1 MAPEK
6 PPGAPWDIPQM
17 MRQYELVERVRGYD
31 PAVDEEALNRA
42 YVFSMQ
48 VHGSQMR
55 ASGDPYFSHPVEVAG
70 ILTDYRLDTASIVT
84 GLLHDTVEDTVA
96 TIDEIEH
103 LFGPEVARLVDG
115 VTKLSRLET
124 QSPDTRHAEN
134 FRKLLLAISEDIRVL
149 LVKLADRLHNM
160 RTLHYISEPGK
171 RERIARETMD
181 IYVPLAERIGIQEI
195 KDELEDM
202 AFRELYPHVSD
213 SIASRLEFLKE
224 QGDDIVEGISDEL
237 YRELA
242 EVDIETWISGRTKRP
257 VSIWRKMQRKNVEY
271 EQLTDIIAFR
281 VVVASLEDCY
291 KALGVIHT
299 KYRMIP
305 GEFDDYIS
313 TPKPNGYQSLHTGII
328 GPNGHRIEIQIRTTQ
343 MHDVAELG
351 VAAHWQYKQGAALT
365 EGKRY
370 HWVRQLLDIL
380 ENSNNPDEFL
390 EHTKL
395 EMFPDQV
402 FCFTPRGGIINL
414 PQGATS
420 IDFAYAVH
428 SEIGDRCIGTRING
442 KMAPLRT
449 EIKNGDQ
456 VEVLT
461 SADGTPSPTWEQWVV
476 TGKARA
482 HIRRYIRSERRE
494 EFTKLGNAILDR
506 AFRDLGYDPGDDV
519 NSRVLKLFHAE
530 SLDDLIAMIGSGDA
544 SVNDVVA
551 ELVPDDL
558 LQKSALEKF
567 DTADGNGASSN
578 WENGPIAIRG
588 LTPGMAVHYASCCHP
603 LPGDKIMG
611 ILTPGKG
618 VTIHTRDCETLE
630 SFADTPERWVEVN
643 WDLGPETSVGRINLV
658 VANERGALG
667 TLTTVI
673 GRHLGNINNL
683 KITGRSADFFD
694 MVLDIEVGSSGHLN
708 DIVAALR
715 ATREV
720 NSVERAR

>member
-1 MAPEK
+1 
-6 PPGAPWDIPQM
+6 M

-31 PAVDEEALNRA
+31 PSVDEDALNRA
-42 YVFSMQ
+42 YVFSMK
-48 VHGSQMR
+48 VHGSQIR

-96 TIDEIEH
+96 TIDEIRR
-103 LFGPEVARLVDG
+103 LFGEEVARLVDG
-115 VTKLSRLET
+115 VTKLSKLEL
-124 QSPDTRHAEN
+124 QSHDTRHAEN

-160 RTLHYISEPGK
+160 RTLHYIKDPEK
-171 RERIARETMD
+171 RARIARETME
-181 IYVPLAERIGIQEI
+181 IYVPLAERIGIHEI
-195 KDELEDM
+195 KEELENL
-202 AFRELYPHVSD
+202 AFQELYPDASE
-213 SIASRLEFLKE
+213 SIVSRLEFLKE
-224 QGDDIVEGISDEL
+224 QGEDVVVRISDAINRTLVES
-237 YRELA
+237 
-242 EVDIETWISGRTKRP
+242 DIEAWISGRTKRP
-257 VSIWRKMQRKNVEY
+257 VSIWRKMHRKNVEF
-271 EQLTDIIAFR
+271 EQLTDINAFR
-281 VVVASLEDCY
+281 VVVASLDDCY
-291 KALGVIHT
+291 RTLGVIHT

-313 TPKPNGYQSLHTGII
+313 TPKPNGYQSLHTAVI
-328 GPNGHRIEIQIRTTQ
+328 GPEMHRIEIQIRTTQ
-343 MHDVAELG
+343 MHEVSELG

-380 ENSNNPDEFL
+380 ESSGNPDEFL

-402 FCFTPRGGIINL
+402 FCFTPKGEIINL
-414 PQGATS
+414 PQGATA

-428 SEIGDRCIGTRING
+428 SEIGDRCIGARING

-449 EIKNGDQ
+449 EMNNGDQ

-482 HIRRYIRSERRE
+482 RIRRYVRSERRE
-494 EFTKLGNAILDR
+494 EFTKLGQAMLDR
-506 AFRDLGYDPGDDV
+506 AFREIGYFPEGDPP
-519 NSRVLKLFHAE
+519 RTVLDHFHAD
-530 SLDDLIAMIGSGDA
+530 SSDTLAAIIGSGDA
-544 SVNDVVA
+544 TVSEVL
-551 ELVPDDL
+551 EMLVPEEMLRDSDARNAKRHD
-558 LQKSALEKF
+558 QTVVDFPANR
-567 DTADGNGASSN
+567 NGDRRSS
-578 WENGPIAIRG
+578 EVAIRG
-588 LTPGMAVHYASCCHP
+588 LTPGMAVHYANCCHP
-603 LPGDKIMG
+603 LPGDKIIG

-618 VTIHTRDCETLE
+618 VTIHTKDCETLE
-630 SFADTPERWVEVN
+630 SFADTPERWVGVA
-643 WDLGPETSVGRINLV
+643 WDLGPEMPESRVGRINLI

-673 GRHLGNINNL
+673 AQNLGNINNL
-683 KITGRSADFFD
+683 KITNRSADFFE
-694 MVLDIEVGSSGHLN
+694 MILDIEVKNTQHLN

-715 ATREV
+715 ATREI
-720 NSVERAR
+720 NSVDRARG

>member
-1 MAPEK
+1 
-6 PPGAPWDIPQM
+6 M

-31 PAVDEEALNRA
+31 PSVDEDALNRA
-42 YVFSMQ
+42 YVFSMK
-48 VHGSQMR
+48 VHGSQIR

-96 TIDEIEH
+96 TIDEIRR
-103 LFGPEVARLVDG
+103 LFGEEVARLVDG
-115 VTKLSRLET
+115 VTKLSKLEL
-124 QSPDTRHAEN
+124 QSHDTRHAEN

-160 RTLHYISEPGK
+160 RTLHYIKDPEK
-171 RERIARETMD
+171 RARIARETME

-195 KDELEDM
+195 KEELENL
-202 AFRELYPHVSD
+202 AFRELYPDASE
-213 SIASRLEFLKE
+213 SIVSRLEFLKE
-224 QGDDIVEGISDEL
+224 QGEDIVVRISDAINRTLVES
-237 YRELA
+237 
-242 EVDIETWISGRTKRP
+242 DIEAWISGRTKRP
-257 VSIWRKMQRKNVEY
+257 VSIWRKMHRKNVEF
-271 EQLTDIIAFR
+271 EQLTDINAFR
-281 VVVASLEDCY
+281 VVVASLDDCY
-291 KALGVIHT
+291 RTLGVIHT

-313 TPKPNGYQSLHTGII
+313 TPKPNGYQSLHTAVI
-328 GPNGHRIEIQIRTTQ
+328 GPEMHRIEIQIRTTQ
-343 MHDVAELG
+343 MHEVSELG

-380 ENSNNPDEFL
+380 ESSNNPDEFL

-402 FCFTPRGGIINL
+402 FCFTPKGEIINL
-414 PQGATS
+414 PQGATA

-428 SEIGDRCIGTRING
+428 SEIGDRCIGARING

-449 EIKNGDQ
+449 EMNNGDQ

-482 HIRRYIRSERRE
+482 RIRRYVRSERRE
-494 EFTKLGNAILDR
+494 EFTKLGQAMLDR
-506 AFRDLGYDPGDDV
+506 AFREIGYSPEGYPP
-519 NSRVLKLFHAE
+519 RTVLDHFHAD
-530 SLDDLIAMIGSGDA
+530 SSDTLAAIIGSGDA
-544 SVNDVVA
+544 TVSEVL
-551 ELVPDDL
+551 EMLVPEEMLRDSDARNAKRHD
-558 LQKSALEKF
+558 QTVVDFPTKR
-567 DTADGNGASSN
+567 NGDRRSS
-578 WENGPIAIRG
+578 EIAIRG
-588 LTPGMAVHYASCCHP
+588 LTPGMAVHYANCCHP
-603 LPGDKIMG
+603 LPGDKIIG

-618 VTIHTRDCETLE
+618 VTIHTKDCETLE
-630 SFADTPERWVEVN
+630 SFADTPERWVGVA
-643 WDLGPETSVGRINLV
+643 WDLGPEMPESRVGRINLI

-673 GRHLGNINNL
+673 AQNLGNINNL
-683 KITGRSADFFD
+683 KITNRSADFFE
-694 MVLDIEVGSSGHLN
+694 MILDIEVKNTQHLN

-715 ATREV
+715 ATREI
-720 NSVERAR
+720 NSVDRARG